1 MLDVRLVEVI
11 SRVFGIP
18 AEQVTP
24 GSGRDTIETWDSVN
38 QLKLVLSL
46 EEEFHLRFPTAE
58 IPNLISA
65 GRIQEAVRRLAK

>member
-1 MLDVRLVEVI
+1 MLDPRLVAAF

-24 GSGRDTIETWDSVN
+24 SVSCDTLKAWDSVN
-38 QLKLVLSL
+38 HLKLILAV
-46 EEEFHLRFPTAE
+46 EKAFGIRFKTAE

-65 GRIQEAVRRLAK
+65 HRIQEALDRVAR